1 MKVGP
6 PYRLPADKQEKED
19 RARRLEYWSLF
30 WLATIAVV
38 MYLTMGSSQAM
49 KTAWVEDLL
58 SMIPPAIYLV
68 ASKKRRDRP
77 NERFPYG
84 YHEALTLAFLGAS
97 VALLLLGA
105 YLAFDAASGLLAGH
119 HPTIGTRTVLDVTAW
134 SGWFM
139 IAALAYSAV
148 PPFILGRMKLPLAED
163 LHHKTLHADADTNKA
178 DWTTATA
185 GILGILGVGMGL
197 WWADGAAA
205 LAISLSI
212 LKDGATNLKGAFS
225 DVLDER
231 PTTIEGKANPEPE
244 ERAIEAL
251 RSLRWVRDAD
261 VRLRD
266 QGELVTGEAYVVVDG
281 DGTTAERL
289 IEARQAVEDAH
300 WRLHDVVVTLVAD
313 LEGEGLAGDLDAE
326 E

>member
-1 MKVGP
+1 MRIAP
-6 PYRLPADKQEKED
+6 PFRLPDEKQEKED
-19 RARRLEYWSLF
+19 RARRLEYWTLF
-30 WLATIAVV
+30 FLVTIAVV
-38 MYLTMGSSQAM
+38 MYLTMGSSQTM
-49 KTAWVEDLL
+49 KTAWVEDVL
-58 SMIPPAIYLV
+58 SMIPPTIYLI
-68 ASKKRRDRP
+68 ASRKRRDRP

-84 YHEALTLAFLGAS
+84 YHEAHTLAFLGAS

-119 HPTIGTRTVLDVTAW
+119 HPTIGRRTILGVTAW

-139 IAALAYSAV
+139 IAALVYSAV
-148 PPFILGRMKLPLAED
+148 PPFVLGRIKLPLARE
-163 LHHKTLHADADTNKA
+163 LHHRTLHADADTNKA

-212 LKDGATNLKGAFS
+212 LRDGATNLKSAFS

-231 PTTIEGKANPEPE
+231 PTTIEGKENPEPE
-244 ERAIEAL
+244 ERAVQAL
-251 RSLRWVRDAD
+251 RALPWVRDAA

-266 QGELVTGEAYVVVDG
+266 QGELVTGEAYLVVDG
-281 DGTTAERL
+281 DGTTAKRL
-289 IEARQAVEDAH
+289 REARQAVEDAH
-300 WRLHDVVVTLVAD
+300 WRLHDVVVTLVAE
-313 LEGEGLAGDLDAE
+313 LESEGRRGGIDAE
-326 E
+326 G